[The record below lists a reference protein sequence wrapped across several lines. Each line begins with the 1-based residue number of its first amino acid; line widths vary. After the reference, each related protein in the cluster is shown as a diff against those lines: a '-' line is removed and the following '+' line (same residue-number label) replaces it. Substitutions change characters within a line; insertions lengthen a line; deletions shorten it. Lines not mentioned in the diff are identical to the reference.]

1 MLRKKGIL
9 KNFANFTGKNLCRN
23 LFLTKLQVWMPFFKN
38 IYFEKHLRTT
48 ASVKSK
54 ITVNPK
60 DNGFTITVKL
70 SYSFMLQRNYTKDI
84 SLENLQDF
92 VRLFWMAASKVIAK
106 EKNTFSASIKVTISA
121 SIDAILMPFISN
133 DLTNRK

>member
-1 MLRKKGIL
+1 
-9 KNFANFTGKNLCRN
+9 
-23 LFLTKLQVWMPFFKN
+23 MPFFKN

-54 ITVNPK
+54 IIVNPK

-70 SYSFMLQRNYTKDI
+70 SYSFMLQWNYTKDI

-106 EKNTFSASIKVTISA
+106 EKNTLKYIKVTIIA

>member
-1 MLRKKGIL
+1 
-9 KNFANFTGKNLCRN
+9 
-23 LFLTKLQVWMPFFKN
+23 MPFFKN

-106 EKNTFSASIKVTISA
+106 EKNTFSASIKVTIIA

-133 DLTNRK
+133 DLTNQK